1 MIRLFGRNN
10 SIAVQKVMWT
20 AAELNILN
28 VERIDAGGKF
38 GLPDNYL
45 SVNPNG
51 KVPTIIDSNGFSLWE
66 SHAICKYLIRKYA
79 GTVSFTAICPVALWY
94 DTYPSAA
101 LFYLILPIS
110 VTAFTIVVLYGMRL
124 LVVSVLG
131 VSESI
136 LQNHSIRVRLIHV

>member
-1 MIRLFGRNN
+1 MIRLFGRSN

-20 AAELNILN
+20 AAELNLLN

-79 GTVSFTAICPVALWY
+79 GNLSFTAICPVALWY
-94 DTYPSAA
+94 DTS
-101 LFYLILPIS
+101 FRGIILPTIS
-110 VTAFTIVVLYGMRL
+110 AIALIIVVLYGL
-124 LVVSVLG
+124 SAFASFCIG
-131 VSESI
+131 
-136 LQNHSIRVRLIHV
+136 